1 MTSKN
6 NTTNVDFSPV
16 SNESVRKNGLKCFKE
31 FSDRF
36 PNFEI
41 KLYMWGGTIF
51 SNQDCFLEGVGIKNG
66 KVSQYFLY
74 DNEFFEQKDTM
85 AEYWLSHRIGENINY
100 HLNSLP
106 CVIVGSK
113 PYRYVK
119 ITEPLKDLYVI
130 PSGLT
135 YKIPKNDFVELK
147 KKD

>member
-16 SNESVRKNGLKCFKE
+16 PNESVRKNGLKCFKE

-41 KLYMWGGTIF
+41 KLYMWGGTMF
-51 SNQDCFLEGVGIKNG
+51 SNQDCFLEGVGIKDG
-66 KVSQYFLY
+66 KASQYFLY
-74 DNEFFEQKDTM
+74 DNEFFEQKDKM

-106 CVIVGSK
+106 CVIVGSQ

-119 ITEPLKDLYVI
+119 ITEPLKDLYMM

-135 YKIPKNDFVELK
+135 YKIPINDFVELK

>member
-6 NTTNVDFSPV
+6 NKTNVDFSPV
-16 SNESVRKNGLKCFKE
+16 PSVSTRSNGLKCFKE

-41 KLYMWGGTIF
+41 KLYMWGGTMF
-51 SNQDCFLEGVGIKNG
+51 SNQDCFLEGVGIKDG
-66 KVSQYFLY
+66 KASQYFLY
-74 DNEFFEQKDTM
+74 DNEFFEQKDKM
-85 AEYWLSHRIGENINY
+85 SEYWLSHRIGENINY

-119 ITEPLKDLYVI
+119 ITEPLKDLYMVQ
-130 PSGLT
+130 SGLT
-135 YKIPKNDFVELK
+135 YKISINDFVELK

>member
-119 ITEPLKDLYVI
+119 ITEPLKDLYEI

>member
-66 KVSQYFLY
+66 KVSLYFLY